1 MLLKVKD
8 IMNTEL
14 DSLKPFLYYPHD
26 SKLNED
32 LIAYLERK
40 KIKRLK
46 IPAIDNLNKFL
57 GFVDTRSLSKD
68 VKFEKIQVLNLEDD
82 ISNFKEK
89 ISEDYLNEN
98 YYIYVLDNEEKLV
111 GFIPSEIGR
120 FLVND
125 IAFYMFVTAINYI
138 HDGVVIVDK
147 NSKIIYVNEAYSKI
161 LNVDKHKILNKFISE
176 IEPGALILEAL
187 KEHKPKVNKVVQV
200 KSVGKKVVVN
210 INPINIGNEFLGAI
224 STFKD
229 VTEVSL
235 LNQELRNVRKLSEDF
250 YNGAAKKQQSLPK
263 EFDSIIGKNER
274 FIQCLKLASIVA
286 PTEAAILVEGESG
299 VGKEVIVSGIFRVSN
314 RAKKPFVEINCS
326 AIPESLFE
334 SELFGYSEGA
344 FTGAQKGGKLGKFEL
359 ADGGTIFL
367 DEIGDMPLLMQAK
380 LLRVLQSGEI
390 QKVGA
395 NNIKKVDVRV
405 IAATN
410 RDLKSMVKEGSFRE
424 DLYFRLNTFNIIIP
438 PLKERIDDVELLT
451 EYFLNLYC
459 SKYNKKLEVSEEA
472 IEVLKKYNWPGNVR
486 ELQSCIEYSV
496 VICQHDVIE
505 VDNLPENIKSFS
517 ENEAPYNHEDNER
530 LKDKIY
536 DVEKIGIENSLKEFH
551 GNRTKAMEK
560 LGMSRR
566 TFYRKLKMYNINPD
580 DYK

>member
-14 DSLKPFLYYPHD
+14 DSLKPFLYYVHN
-26 SKLNED
+26 SKLNEE

-40 KIKRLK
+40 KVKKLK
-46 IPAIDNLNKFL
+46 VPAIDNSNKFL
-57 GFVDTRSLSKD
+57 GFVDTRNLPEN
-68 VKFEKIQVLNLEDD
+68 VKFEKLQVLNLEDD
-82 ISNFKEK
+82 VSNFKEK
-89 ISEDYLNEN
+89 ISEEYLNEN
-98 YYIYVLDNEEKLV
+98 YYIYVVDNKEKLV
-111 GFIPSEIGR
+111 GFISSEIGR

-161 LNVDKHKILNKFISE
+161 LNVNKYKILNKFISE
-176 IEPGALILEAL
+176 IEPGALILDAL

-210 INPINIGNEFLGAI
+210 INPISIGNEFLGAI

-229 VTEVSL
+229 VTEISL
-235 LNQELRNVRKLSEDF
+235 LNEELKSVRKLSEDF
-250 YNGAAKKQQSLPK
+250 YNGAAKKQKSLPK
-263 EFDSIIGKNER
+263 EFDSIIGKNEK
-274 FIQCLKLASIVA
+274 FVQCLKLASIVA
-286 PTEAAILVEGESG
+286 PTDAAILVEGESG
-299 VGKEVIVSGIFRVSN
+299 VGKEVIVSGIFRASN

-395 NNIKKVDVRV
+395 SNIKKVDVRV

-410 RDLKSMVKEGSFRE
+410 RDLKLMVKQGSFRE

-438 PLKERIDDVELLT
+438 PLKERVDDVEILT

-459 SKYNKKLEVSEEA
+459 TKYNKKLEVSEEA

-517 ENEAPYNHEDNER
+517 ENKASYNHDDNER

-536 DVEKIGIENSLKEFH
+536 DVERIEMENSLKEFC